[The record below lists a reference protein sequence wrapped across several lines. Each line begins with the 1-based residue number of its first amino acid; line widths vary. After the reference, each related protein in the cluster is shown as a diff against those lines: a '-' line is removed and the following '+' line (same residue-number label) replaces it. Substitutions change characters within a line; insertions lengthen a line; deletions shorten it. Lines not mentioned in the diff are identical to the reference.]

1 MDKQTKA
8 KVSLALQVFTCSA
21 TNVPE
26 KLATSSVC
34 IDCAKNVKNSPPK
47 MQTVPSDT
55 MS

>member
-8 KVSLALQVFTCSA
+8 KVSLALQVFTRSA

-34 IDCAKNVKNSPPK
+34 IDCAKNVKNSPQK